1 MFIEYQGR
9 APRVAASAFIAP
21 TAVLIG
27 DVQIGDEASIWF
39 GVVLRAD
46 NGTIRIGARS
56 SVEDNAVVHA
66 SAERTTHVGDDVTI
80 GHCAVLDDCTIED
93 GALVGSNAVILN
105 GATVG
110 HNTLVA
116 AGSVVTIDERLPAEV
131 VAAGAPAEVRKAL
144 AGRAAAWIAHS
155 TSESR
160 EQGQAYRRD
169 NLGDPHHHDLKSATR
184 RGRGSGSGSAV
195 VA

>member
-1 MFIEYQGR
+1 MFIEYRGR
-9 APRVAASAFIAP
+9 VPRVAASAFIAP

-27 DVQIGDEASIWF
+27 DVEIGDEASIWF
-39 GVVLRAD
+39 GAVLRAD
-46 NGTIRIGARS
+46 TGTIRIGARS
-56 SVEDNAVVHA
+56 SIEDNAVVHA
-66 SAERTTHVGDDVTI
+66 SADRATRVGDDVTV
-80 GHCAVLDDCTIED
+80 GHCAVLDDCTVED
-93 GALVGSNAVILN
+93 GALIGSNAVILN

-110 HNTLVA
+110 RSTLVA
-116 AGSVVTIDERLPAEV
+116 AGSVVTVDERLPPEV

-155 TSESR
+155 TSASLA
-160 EQGQAYRRD
+160 QAQAYRRD

-184 RGRGSGSGSAV
+184 RGRSGSGGAV